1 MQINEQF
8 DREFR
13 AFVTEKL
20 RLQGRPKGAALYK
33 KQIQVVKN
41 KAKGLWFLYGK
52 QVDDYCR
59 DMNIAQIYAQLNRRM
74 IIAAL
79 QPFFD
84 DFAERHQLARL
95 EDQQLPE
102 VIESVHNYIDFSDNI
117 VRKGSIAAYEGKPVI
132 IPLNMRDG
140 VVIGF
145 GKSNP
150 EWNYSAPHGAGRKHS
165 RT

>member
-1 MQINEQF
+1 M
-8 DREFR
+8 
-13 AFVTEKL
+13 
-20 RLQGRPKGAALYK
+20 
-33 KQIQVVKN
+33 
-41 KAKGLWFLYGK
+41 
-52 QVDDYCR
+52 DDYCR

-150 EWNYSAPHGAGRKHS
+150 EWNYSALTVLEESIAEPKLFNYLMLRNTK
-165 RT
+165 RTWKESSAPVLDKERWMRLLVHTRTVSMC